1 MKRIFYLIAAVIGL
15 SLTSSCGKS
24 FFDQVLLEGN
34 WGLIR
39 YEMTTSENG
48 KVIEDLIT
56 DCDPFNPKSEMD
68 TQLAIRN
75 SGSSNYYEFS
85 EYAWDRARG
94 VWTLMSKHNYIVR
107 DNVLYMTDTGR
118 EVEYGHFSATSSNLI
133 IESVDIVEEVI
144 GGVVIQHSTVSRST
158 YRRLSEII

>member
-1 MKRIFYLIAAVIGL
+1 MKRLFYLIAAVIGL
-15 SLTSSCGKS
+15 CLTSSCGKS

-39 YEMTTSENG
+39 FEMITSVNG

-75 SGSSNYYEFS
+75 SGNSYYEFS
-85 EYAWDRARG
+85 EYIWDNPRGAWS
-94 VWTLMSKHNYIVR
+94 LLSKQNYKVR

-118 EVEYGHFSATSSNLI
+118 EVEYGHFSATSSTLT
-133 IESVDIVEEVI
+133 IESISEDASTRT
-144 GGVVIQHSTVSRST
+144 STVSRST
-158 YRRLSEII
+158 YRRLSDLI